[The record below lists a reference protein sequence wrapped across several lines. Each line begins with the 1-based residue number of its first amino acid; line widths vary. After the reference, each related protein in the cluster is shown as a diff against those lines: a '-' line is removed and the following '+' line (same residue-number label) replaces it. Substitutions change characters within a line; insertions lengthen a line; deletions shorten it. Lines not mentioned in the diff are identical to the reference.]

1 MNLKIDHRLGVT
13 NVKYFNNFVVNL
25 KHDSVA
31 STFAFRIYFDHFNRE
46 HAETICISHFHEA
59 ILEHNGEKLITGYIL
74 GNVLKRNNQKQLVE
88 IAGYSK
94 PGQFEDCQIP
104 PDLYP
109 LEKSGLSLAEIVRQI
124 AAYFKLKVV
133 IEPEVSQAM
142 NAAIDKTT
150 ASATQTIKDY
160 LTELCIQ
167 RHIIMTHNE
176 NGDIVFTRE
185 KGKRSPIAHFEDGM
199 PATEIMVSFNGQ
211 AIHSHITV
219 VKQADED
226 EGNAGEYT
234 IKNPYCPII
243 KRPKVITQTTGTDV
257 TTQEFARQ
265 ALAEEL
271 KNVKCVIS
279 IDRWDIDSKIIR
291 PRSVVSVKSPENY
304 LYNKVNFFVEDV
316 EYTGDNEKMTAKITC
331 VPEAVYNND
340 EVKNIFVDAHKNW
353 GRVKK

>member
-13 NVKYFNNFVVNL
+13 NVKFFNNFVVNL

-31 STFAFRIYFDHFNRE
+31 STFSFRIYFDHLNRD

-74 GNVLKRNNQKQLVE
+74 SNLLKRNNQKNLVE

-109 LEKSGLSLAEIVRQI
+109 LEKSGLSLATIVQQI
-124 AAYFKLKVV
+124 ATYFKLTVV
-133 IEPEVSQAM
+133 IEPEVSDAM
-142 NAAIDKTT
+142 NTAIDKTT
-150 ASATQTIKDY
+150 ADVTQTIKDY

-176 NGDIVFTRE
+176 DGAIVFTRE
-185 KGKRSPIAHFEDGM
+185 KAKREPIAHFEDGM
-199 PATEIMVSFNGQ
+199 PATEIIVSFNGQ
-211 AIHSHITV
+211 AIHSSITV

-226 EGNAGEYT
+226 SGNAGDYT

-243 KRPKVITQTTGTDV
+243 KRPRVVTQSSGTDIS
-257 TTQEFARQ
+257 TKDFARQ
-265 ALAEEL
+265 VLAEEL
-271 KNVKCVIS
+271 KNIKITIN
-279 IDRWDIDSKIIR
+279 IDRWDINQKIIR
-291 PRSVVSVKSPENY
+291 PRNVISIKSPENY
-304 LYNKVNFFVEDV
+304 LYNKVNLFVEDI
-316 EYTGDNEKMTAKITC
+316 EYMGDNEKMTAKITC
-331 VPEAVYNND
+331 VPEEVYNNED
-340 EVKNIFVDAHKNW
+340 VKNIFVDAHENF
-353 GRVKK
+353 GRVKT